1 MSNVSTAAPA
11 AMVQL
16 FEPARDYFRKMAGE
30 ERFMKEVMFASA
42 ILAQNSYLNGG
53 SQESKVKAMMILADV
68 PLTLNPIHKEAYLV
82 PRKVGGQL
90 QVVLEPSYMGLVK
103 LLTDSGSVKVIEA
116 RPIYQGDDCAIDMST
131 AQKVLRHVPYFMRG
145 VAKGGVMGFY
155 SLATL
160 HDGSKVCEVM
170 GKDEVDR
177 IMERSESYKA
187 YKSGNVRSAVW
198 ITDYDQMGCK
208 TVIKRHWKQ
217 LPKTDRMEGFA
228 KAVDIDN
235 ADYPEGSQLVASPDQ
250 MPAGLPQM
258 SEEQI
263 QQEGLKATVR
273 EVMKTYKGEDKKA
286 LRQQCIDKSDSG
298 DVDPKWWNDM
308 LMKLSTPV
316 AKPEEP
322 KAEAKAAEKPAETP
336 ADPPVDQEPAEEE
349 NGEEENG
356 EENEEE
362 PAE

>member
-16 FEPARDYFRKMAGE
+16 FEPARDYFRKMASE

-42 ILAQNSYLNGG
+42 ILAQNSYLNSGT
-53 SQESKVKAMMILADV
+53 QESKVKAMMILADV
-68 PLTLNPIHKEAYLV
+68 PLTLNPIHKECYLV
-82 PRKVGGQL
+82 PRKVGGQV

-145 VAKGGVMGFY
+145 VSKGGVMGFY

-160 HDGSKVCEVM
+160 ADGSKVCEVM

-187 YKSGNVRSAVW
+187 FKSGNVRSAVW

-217 LPKTDRMEGFA
+217 LPKTDRMENFA

-235 ADYPEGSQLVASPDQ
+235 TDYTETGSQLVNMPDAL
-250 MPAGLPQM
+250 PPGLPQL
-258 SEEQI
+258 SPEQI
-263 QQEGLKATVR
+263 EQEDLIQRCQEAI
-273 EVMKTYKGEDKKA
+273 KTYTGGDKKEMRPVLSA
-286 LRQQCIDKSDSG
+286 KKNSG
-298 DVDPKWWNDM
+298 ELDIPFWKEM
-308 LMKLSTPV
+308 LVKLTTPV
-316 AKPEEP
+316 TKPEEP
-322 KAEAKAAEKPAETP
+322 KAEEKATEASTEPEPEPEPTEEDRD
-336 ADPPVDQEPAEEE
+336 ADEPEDH
-349 NGEEENG
+349 
-356 EENEEE
+356 
-362 PAE
+362 

>member
-131 AQKVLRHVPYFMRG
+131 AQKVMRHVPYFMRG
-145 VAKGGVMGFY
+145 VAKGSVMGFY

-187 YKSGNVRSAVW
+187 FKSGNVRSAVW

-217 LPKTDRMEGFA
+217 LPKTDRMENFA

-235 ADYPEGSQLVASPDQ
+235 TDYAEGSQLAAMPEQ
-250 MPAGLPQM
+250 MPAGLPQP
-258 SEEQI
+258 SPEEI
-263 QQEGLKATVR
+263 EQQELIKQCQSAIQSYT
-273 EVMKTYKGEDKKA
+273 GEDKKELKPVLSA
-286 LRQQCIDKSDSG
+286 KKNSG
-298 DVDPKWWNDM
+298 ELDIRFWKDM
-308 LMKLSTPV
+308 LAKLTAPV
-316 AKPEEP
+316 
-322 KAEAKAAEKPAETP
+322 EKPAEKVAEP
-336 ADPPVDQEPAEEE
+336 PAEEQPTD
-349 NGEEENG
+349 EENG

-362 PAE
+362 PAQ